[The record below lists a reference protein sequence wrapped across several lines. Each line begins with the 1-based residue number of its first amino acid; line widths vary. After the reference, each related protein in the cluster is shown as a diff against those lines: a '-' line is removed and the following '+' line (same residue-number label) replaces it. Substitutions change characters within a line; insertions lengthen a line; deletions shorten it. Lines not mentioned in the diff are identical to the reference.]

1 MVENTLNDVGIVND
15 ISIHYFNG
23 KNNDVIIDDNI
34 FLWKYT
40 KLLEKISNL
49 IFLITRVLI

>member
-34 FLWKYT
+34 FL
-40 KLLEKISNL
+40 
-49 IFLITRVLI
+49 